1 VPKARTARRPKTGV
15 SVRISDTLSERER
28 GYYGIKPAFLVCMLK
43 DFRAFQLAKI
53 VYQICKILKL
63 PAHLKDQLVRASSST
78 ALNLAESSG
87 ERTEKENERYYT
99 IARGSFLES
108 QAILELENIHDP
120 NLADTMNQLGAILY
134 KLCRIAEKRGKSE
147 AREEESS
154 VLKTES

>member
-1 VPKARTARRPKTGV
+1 
-15 SVRISDTLSERER
+15 
-28 GYYGIKPAFLVCMLK
+28 MLK
-43 DFRAFQLAKI
+43 DFRAFQLAK
-53 VYQICKILKL
+53 VLHQTCKTLKL

-87 ERTEKENERYYT
+87 ERTEKEKERYYT

-120 NLADTMNQLGAILY
+120 NLDDTMNQLGAILY
-134 KLCRIAEKRGKSE
+134 KLCRITEKRGKFE

-154 VLKTES
+154 ASKTES